1 MASPSLLPFTS
12 FTRNRMLGY
21 SWTGDAGPGLDSL
34 HSACYSLQQQEEALQ
49 SLSSVGLPTR

>member
-1 MASPSLLPFTS
+1 
-12 FTRNRMLGY
+12 MLGY

-34 HSACYSLQQQEEALQ
+34 HSAGYSLQQQEDALQ

>member
-1 MASPSLLPFTS
+1 MPSPSLLPFTS

-21 SWTGDAGPGLDSL
+21 SWGREPGLDSL
-34 HSACYSLQQQEEALQ
+34 HSACYSLQQQEEALH